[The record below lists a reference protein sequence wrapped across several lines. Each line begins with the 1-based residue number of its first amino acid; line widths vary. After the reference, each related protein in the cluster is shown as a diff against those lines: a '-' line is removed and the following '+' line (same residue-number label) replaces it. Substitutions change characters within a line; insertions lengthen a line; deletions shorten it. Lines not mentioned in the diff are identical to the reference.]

1 MSTVNFEKESC
12 GYARE
17 AAKMGK
23 TWHYDA
29 PLMTALAFREHP
41 ADLIEFVRGI
51 FDDCVLA
58 TQHNH
63 KHAITQGPNPPAKE
77 QKISQLVDFFFLLGL
92 LLSQPA
98 TAAKNTRNR
107 NPLSRD
113 LVKLYSSPSQAV

>member
-1 MSTVNFEKESC
+1 MSAVNFLKERS
-12 GYARE
+12 GYAGE

-29 PLMTALAFREHP
+29 PLMTALAFCVHP
-41 ADLIEFVRGI
+41 AALIEFVRGI
-51 FDDCVLA
+51 LDDCVLT

-63 KHAITQGPNPPAKE
+63 KHAITQGPNPPATE
-77 QKISQLVDFFFLLGL
+77 QKISQLVDFLLGL

-113 LVKLYSSPSQAV
+113 LVKLYSSASQAV

>member
-1 MSTVNFEKESC
+1 
-12 GYARE
+12 
-17 AAKMGK
+17 MGK

-77 QKISQLVDFFFLLGL
+77 QKISQLVDFFFCWGCCYR
-92 LLSQPA
+92 SQRRQPRTQGIA
-98 TAAKNTRNR
+98 I
-107 NPLSRD
+107 P
-113 LVKLYSSPSQAV
+113 